1 MKSNGMQWSA
11 WVLVAGLIFTVE
23 ASAQEVRRSGGGR
36 FGSTGEIVL
45 SSDLSGAI
53 GYRSAG
59 DGQFF
64 ISLRPAGDYFLKENL
79 SLGGYLTL
87 ATVFQEGPNQVE
99 VGLGVRGGYNIWL
112 NETVSVWPRLGLG
125 LNHQDYGFGDRTFL
139 AISLDAPFL
148 VHLTSSFFIGAG
160 PGLITELGDDTSATL
175 QVSTLL
181 GGHF

>member
-1 MKSNGMQWSA
+1 MKRNGMQWPA
-11 WVLVAGLIFTVE
+11 LALVAGLIFTVE
-23 ASAQEVRRSGGGR
+23 ASAQEVRRGGVGR
-36 FGSTGEIVL
+36 FGSAGEIVL
-45 SSDLSGAI
+45 SSDLSGSI

-64 ISLRPAGDYFLKENL
+64 IVLQPAGDYFLKENL
-79 SLGGYLTL
+79 SLGGYVTL
-87 ATVFQEGPNQVE
+87 ATVFQEGPNAVQA
-99 VGLGVRGGYNIWL
+99 GLGVRGGYNIWL

-125 LNHQDYGFGDRTFL
+125 VNHEDYGIGDRTFL
-139 AISLDAPFL
+139 SISLEAPFL